1 VASPPLSVPQAF
13 AIAQEKAGVKS
24 VTTIHA
30 WCEMWPKMVVGRYRR
45 LKLIDPDKFDQF
57 LQMRPRQGAKWKPPP
72 TPKPRGKGRAG
83 DDQKS

>member
-1 VASPPLSVPQAF
+1 
-13 AIAQEKAGVKS
+13 
-24 VTTIHA
+24 
-30 WCEMWPKMVVGRYRR
+30 MWPKMVVGRYRR